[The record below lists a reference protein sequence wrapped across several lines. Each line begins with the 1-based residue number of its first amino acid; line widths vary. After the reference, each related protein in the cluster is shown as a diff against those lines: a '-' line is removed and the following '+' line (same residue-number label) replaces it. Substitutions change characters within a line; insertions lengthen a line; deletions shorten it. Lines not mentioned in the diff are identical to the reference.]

1 VDAGVRTIDGLLP
14 GVAGAVNLR
23 VVEVSQEMREQLILT
38 IPELRGDDV
47 VVNLLAAS
55 VEANVATL
63 LHVLE
68 HGIVPESV
76 DAPTAALEY
85 ARRLAQRE
93 VPLHALVRA
102 YRVATASFSTR
113 AWTSWQGRSRTSLSR
128 WR

>member
-1 VDAGVRTIDGLLP
+1 
-14 GVAGAVNLR
+14 
-23 VVEVSQEMREQLILT
+23 MRERLILT
-38 IPELRGDDV
+38 IPELRGDDA

-76 DAPTAALEY
+76 GVPAAAVEY
-85 ARRLAQRE
+85 ACRLAQGDGPLPRPAPRD

-102 YRVATASFSTR
+102 YRAAARPVAADPDR
-113 AWTSWQGRSRTSLSR
+113 GPRRPGPAPARRRRGGRRR
-128 WR
+128 RG